1 MAILSSVNKTRDL
14 ADLSIRSVFSA
25 IDTKDESVSEKV
37 FRMIFNE
44 MYFYKDFSE
53 REDQQTQMLPIP
65 HQIKLIENL
74 LKFECSASQS
84 PFNLKLINHCIF
96 TILAP

>member
-44 MYFYKDFSE
+44 MYFFKDFSE
-53 REDQQTQMLPIP
+53 RED
-65 HQIKLIENL
+65 
-74 LKFECSASQS
+74 
-84 PFNLKLINHCIF
+84 
-96 TILAP
+96 